1 MASMADMTAAERL
14 DRTLAIVPWVA
25 NQPDGTATISE
36 ISERFAIDADD
47 LRDCLIITSM
57 VGVHPYTPDLLINAI
72 VDADTVTIDLPD
84 YFRRPLRLTA
94 EQTFALLTSAKA
106 LLAVPGAD
114 HSSALARGLSKVLES
129 LGEGS
134 ETAVEVG
141 IDTAP
146 NLITEQLRLAIE
158 QKQSVDITYYSY
170 GRDDTGTR
178 RINPWAIHSEGG
190 LWYLQAWCHSSNAE
204 RIFRIDRIRD
214 ASVLNLSFEMP
225 DPLPLFQLFDGSNA
239 LGRVT
244 LLLTPDARW
253 VTEYYPAESIETHA
267 DGSTT
272 LTLAIGSLPWLERL
286 LLRLGPDAAVVEASD
301 VLVDAGSS
309 AARRLLAVY
318 RD

>member
-1 MASMADMTAAERL
+1 MADMTAAERL

-57 VGVHPYTPDLLINAI
+57 VGIHPYTPDLLINAI

-106 LLAVPGAD
+106 LLSVPGAD
-114 HSSALARGLSKVLES
+114 PVSALARGLSKVLAT

-134 ETAVEVG
+134 ETAVDIG

-146 NLITEQLRLAIE
+146 DAITDQLRSAIE
-158 QKQSVDITYYSY
+158 NNRAVEITYYSY

-178 RINPWAIHSEGG
+178 RVDPWAIHSEGG
-190 LWYLQAWCHSSNAE
+190 LWYLQGWCHSSNAE
-204 RIFRIDRIRD
+204 RVFRIDRVRAAVITD
-214 ASVLNLSFEMP
+214 QTSVVP
-225 DPLPLFQLFDGSNA
+225 DPLPVFTLFDGSNA
-239 LGRVT
+239 LGKIT
-244 LLLTPDARW
+244 LLLQPEARW
-253 VTEYYPAESIETHA
+253 VTEYYPAESIAPHPN
-267 DGSTT
+267 GTT
-272 LTLAIGSLPWLERL
+272 TITLAIGSLPWLERL
-286 LLRLGPDAAVVEASD
+286 LLRLGSEATVVDSSPGLTGAAPA
-301 VLVDAGSS
+301 
-309 AARRLLAVY
+309 AARRLLDLY

>member
-1 MASMADMTAAERL
+1 MADMTAAERL

-72 VDADTVTIDLPD
+72 VDADTVTIDLPE

-106 LLAVPGAD
+106 LLSVPGAD
-114 HSSALARGLSKVLES
+114 HSSALARGLEKVLRT

-134 ETAVEVG
+134 ETAVDIG

-146 NLITEQLRLAIE
+146 DAITELLRSAIE
-158 QKQSVDITYYSY
+158 RRQAVEITYYSY

-190 LWYLQAWCHSSNAE
+190 LWYLQGWCHASNAE
-204 RIFRIDRIRD
+204 RVFRIDRIRQADITD
-214 ASVLNLSFEMP
+214 AEFVAPNPLPSFE
-225 DPLPLFQLFDGSNA
+225 LFDGSNA
-239 LGRVT
+239 LGRIT
-244 LLLTPDARW
+244 LLLQPDARW
-253 VTEYYPAESIETHA
+253 VTEYYPAESIDLHP
-267 DGSTT
+267 DGTAT
-272 LTLAIGSLPWLERL
+272 IVLAIGSMAWLERL
-286 LLRLGPDAAVVEASD
+286 LLRLGPDAAVV
-301 VLVDAGSS
+301 DATPELQGVGGA
-309 AARRLLAVY
+309 AARRLLSTY

>member
-1 MASMADMTAAERL
+1 MADMTAAERL

-57 VGVHPYTPDLLINAI
+57 VGIHPYTPDLLINAI

-106 LLAVPGAD
+106 LLSVPGAD
-114 HSSALARGLSKVLES
+114 HVSALARGLSKVLAT

-134 ETAVEVG
+134 ETAVDIG

-146 NLITEQLRLAIE
+146 DAITDQLRSAIE
-158 QKQSVDITYYSY
+158 NNRAVEITYYSY

-178 RINPWAIHSEGG
+178 RVDPWAIHSEGG
-190 LWYLQAWCHSSNAE
+190 LWYLQGWCHSSNAE
-204 RIFRIDRIRD
+204 RVFRIDRVRAAVITD
-214 ASVLNLSFEMP
+214 QTSVVP
-225 DPLPLFQLFDGSNA
+225 DPLPVFTLFDGSNA
-239 LGRVT
+239 LGKIT
-244 LLLTPDARW
+244 LLLQPEARW
-253 VTEYYPAESIETHA
+253 VTEYYPAESIAPHPN
-267 DGSTT
+267 GTT
-272 LTLAIGSLPWLERL
+272 TITLAIGSLPWLERL
-286 LLRLGPDAAVVEASD
+286 LLRLGSEATVVDSSPGLSGAAPA
-301 VLVDAGSS
+301 
-309 AARRLLAVY
+309 AARRLLDLY

>member
-1 MASMADMTAAERL
+1 MADMTAAERL

-25 NQPDGTATISE
+25 NQPDGTATIRE

-146 NLITEQLRLAIE
+146 DLITELLRLAIE

-178 RINPWAIHSEGG
+178 KINPWAIHSEGG

-214 ASVLNLSFEMP
+214 ASILDLSFDMP
-225 DPLPLFQLFDGSNA
+225 APLPTFQLFDGSNA

-244 LLLTPDARW
+244 LLLAPDARW
-253 VTEYYPAESIETHA
+253 VTEYYPAESIETHT

-286 LLRLGPDAAVVEASD
+286 LLRLGPDATVIEASD
-301 VLVDAGSS
+301 VLEDAGQL

>member
-1 MASMADMTAAERL
+1 MGDMTAAERL

-25 NQPDGTATISE
+25 NQPDGTATIRE

-114 HSSALARGLSKVLES
+114 HSSALARGLAKVLAS

-146 NLITEQLRLAIE
+146 DLITELLRHAID
-158 QKQSVDITYYSY
+158 QKQSIDITYYSY

-178 RINPWAIHSEGG
+178 KINPWAIHSEGG
-190 LWYLQAWCHSSNAE
+190 LWYLQAWCHSSDAE
-204 RIFRIDRIRD
+204 RIFRIDRIRN
-214 ASVLNLSFEMP
+214 ATVLNLSFDMP
-225 DPLPLFQLFDGSNA
+225 EPIPKFQLFDGSNA

-253 VTEYYPAESIETHA
+253 VTEYYPAESLEIHT

-286 LLRLGPDAAVVEASD
+286 LVRLGPDATVIEASE
-301 VLVDAGSS
+301 VLKDAGPS

-318 RD
+318 GD

>member
-1 MASMADMTAAERL
+1 MADMTAAERL

-57 VGVHPYTPDLLINAI
+57 VGIHPYTPDLLINAI

-106 LLAVPGAD
+106 LLSVPGAD
-114 HSSALARGLSKVLES
+114 HSSALARGLSKVLAT

-134 ETAVEVG
+134 ETAVDVG

-146 NLITEQLRLAIE
+146 DAITDQLRSAIE
-158 QKQSVDITYYSY
+158 TNRAVEITYYSY

-178 RINPWAIHSEGG
+178 RVDPWAIHSEGG
-190 LWYLQAWCHSSNAE
+190 LWYLQGWCHSSNAE
-204 RIFRIDRIRD
+204 RVFRIDRVRAAVITD
-214 ASVLNLSFEMP
+214 QTSVVP
-225 DPLPLFQLFDGSNA
+225 DPLPVFTLFDGSNA
-239 LGRVT
+239 LGQIT
-244 LLLTPDARW
+244 LSLQPEARW
-253 VTEYYPAESIETHA
+253 VTEYYPAESIEPQP
-267 DGSTT
+267 DGTT
-272 LTLAIGSLPWLERL
+272 TITLAIGSLPWLERL
-286 LLRLGPDAAVVEASD
+286 LLRLGSEATVLDSSPGLTGAAPA
-301 VLVDAGSS
+301 
-309 AARRLLAVY
+309 AARRLLNLY